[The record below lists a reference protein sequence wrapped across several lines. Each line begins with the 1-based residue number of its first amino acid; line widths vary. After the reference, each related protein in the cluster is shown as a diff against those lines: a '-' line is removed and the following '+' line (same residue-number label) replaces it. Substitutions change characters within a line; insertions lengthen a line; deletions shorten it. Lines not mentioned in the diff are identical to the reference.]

1 MEYHMWKCPICNNE
15 EKKQYRCQKCGYDQR
30 SDFLHYKTLSPV
42 PKKDLDAW
50 NKILLNH
57 MKKDYL
63 ENDAERNLRM
73 ADTIEKQRRL
83 KKESVELQQSMPVE
97 KSVQRS
103 SFGKKVFAIFIA
115 MALFGSFMGIFQHV
129 KFTKEQE
136 NSQNEMTKAWDSFKE
151 TSVQALHEGA
161 VNYEVASI
169 QEIHNLFNNKGYYVN
184 GDKEVPN
191 NIQEGTMVRLRTFTQ
206 LGDEN
211 SKYEFYVDDWY
222 DSQKYMIER
231 EMYFSDTRR
240 LDNFMENIAFHEI
253 HNEMV
258 PLPFDIEFGDSF
270 DEVYEKLGFNE
281 NMVSHVKSEEN
292 TENLYLTLSMPE
304 LKDGSYS
311 EGDIYISMGEYTF
324 SYGFTTQNELDHY
337 YVSIKY

>member
-1 MEYHMWKCPICNNE
+1 MWKCPICNNE

-30 SDFLHYKTLSPV
+30 SDFLYYKTLSPV
-42 PKKDLDAW
+42 PKKDIDAW
-50 NKILLNH
+50 NKNLLSH
-57 MKKDYL
+57 LKKDFL
-63 ENDAERNLRM
+63 DSDAERNLRM

-83 KKESVELQQSMPVE
+83 KKESVDQQQSVPVE
-97 KSVQRS
+97 KSVQRG
-103 SFGKKVFAIFIA
+103 SFWKKAFAIFIA
-115 MALFGSFMGIFQHV
+115 MALFGSFMGIFQNV

-136 NSQNEMTKAWDSFKE
+136 NFQNEMAKEWDSFKE

-161 VNYEVASI
+161 VNYEIASI

-184 GDKEVPN
+184 GDKEVPD

-206 LGDEN
+206 LGNEN

-222 DSQKYMIER
+222 DSQKDMIER

-240 LDNFMENIAFHEI
+240 LDNFLENITFHEI
-253 HNEMV
+253 HNEMT

-270 DEVYEKLGFNE
+270 DEVYEKLGFTE
-281 NMVSHVKSEEN
+281 EMVSYVKSGEN
-292 TENLYLTLSMPE
+292 TENIYLTLIMPE
-304 LKDGSYS
+304 VKDGSYC
-311 EGDIYISMGEYTF
+311 EGDIYISMGKYTF
-324 SYGFTTQNELDHY
+324 SYGFTMQNELDHY